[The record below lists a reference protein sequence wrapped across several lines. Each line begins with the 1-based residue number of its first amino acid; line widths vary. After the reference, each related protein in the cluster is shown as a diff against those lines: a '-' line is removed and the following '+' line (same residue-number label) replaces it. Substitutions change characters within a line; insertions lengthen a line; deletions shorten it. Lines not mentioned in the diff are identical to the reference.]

1 MQCACSLTHSCCGY
15 ATLFPVSAESAK
27 HSTPMVQLPWQCCKM
42 LSWLPMKRVCVEAME
57 GGLCT
62 DVQTMAAW
70 GLQQI
75 WSVCEAMWRC
85 NLQVHSRWLLQTGQ
99 GLFNASDLTW

>member
-1 MQCACSLTHSCCGY
+1 MCMQSDA
-15 ATLFPVSAESAK
+15 
-27 HSTPMVQLPWQCCKM
+27 QL
-42 LSWLPMKRVCVEAME
+42 LWLCNFVPCLCRVCEAQHPYGTTALAVLQDAVLAANE
-57 GGLCT
+57 ESLCGSHGGRVVHRCT
-62 DVQTMAAW
+62 TMAAW